1 MEKDKLEAG
10 QIWMWKPQDYNIAT
24 TFFDVVMV
32 SEDGTFAGNFEYTN
46 SDVFFEWR
54 KNVPCSEILNDESW
68 HRVKAGD
75 FAAAVRMMFRREIT
89 MSRFTDKIKEL
100 DIERDMYKRKCE
112 KLQNLMNTQKVNRK

>member
-1 MEKDKLEAG
+1 MERLLA
-10 QIWMWKPQDYNIAT
+10 ISNILTAMF
-24 TFFDVVMV
+24 FFD
-32 SEDGTFAGNFEYTN
+32 
-46 SDVFFEWR
+46 WR

-100 DIERDMYKRKCE
+100 AIERDMYKCKCE
-112 KLQNLMNTQKVNRK
+112 KLQNLMDTQKVNRKLKMEVYL